1 MAEDPGEKFELGDII
16 LAVDVVEVDGVADE
30 VETGAAETFL
40 VDGVVEER
48 RIGWFAGDLMVGG
61 EFGDIGDADDSVVG
75 GQIAGFA
82 EMEGEVAGD
91 NDGFLAVGKFVVEVT
106 TEIVIFS
113 MIDGSGAHRQMVLC
127 F

>member
-1 MAEDPGEKFELGDII
+1 MAEDPGEKFELSDII

-48 RIGWFAGDLMVGG
+48 RIGWLAGDLMVGR

-106 TEIVIFS
+106 TEIVMFRV
-113 MIDGSGAHRQMVLC
+113 IDGSGAHR
-127 F
+127 FPF